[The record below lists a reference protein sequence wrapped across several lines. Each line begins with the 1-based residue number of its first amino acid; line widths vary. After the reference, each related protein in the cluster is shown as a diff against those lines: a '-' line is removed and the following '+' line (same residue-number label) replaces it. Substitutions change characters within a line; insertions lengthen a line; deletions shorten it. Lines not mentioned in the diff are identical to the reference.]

1 MNLNLKIEEIFN
13 FSIKLNG
20 LPSNGVLGYCTVRPL
35 EALGVSDGWGE
46 RKGRAMKGEVCQLH
60 KKISLGLR
68 HGFSE
73 LLSFPSSYNDSAAI
87 WPLLRLY
94 QLQFKK
100 KNIIP

>member
-1 MNLNLKIEEIFN
+1 
-13 FSIKLNG
+13 
-20 LPSNGVLGYCTVRPL
+20 
-35 EALGVSDGWGE
+35 
-46 RKGRAMKGEVCQLH
+46 MKGEVCQLH

>member
-1 MNLNLKIEEIFN
+1 M
-13 FSIKLNG
+13 
-20 LPSNGVLGYCTVRPL
+20 Y
-35 EALGVSDGWGE
+35 SDGWGE

-73 LLSFPSSYNDSAAI
+73 LLSFPYSYNDSAAI

-100 KNIIP
+100 KKHHSVANLVERREVNMKIHGSMLNHYGFNL